1 MPAVTYGTNTCFA
14 VKRWPEAE
22 EWTRIVNDLGIEYVQ
37 FSLDLAD
44 PGLSGSGEI
53 YKEMRGAAE
62 RRGIDIP
69 SAFTGFVGYAQSLLG
84 HPDASLRDAAE
95 EWYRSG
101 ISAAA
106 TLGARAMGG
115 HIGAMSVREFE
126 DAQKRETAVRRIKDA
141 VLRLSEHAEREGLEV
156 LLWEIM
162 PVAREYP
169 ATFDEV
175 DELLEEFEGRSAV
188 PVRLCLDTG
197 HACLHGGS
205 AEERDP
211 YAWIE
216 RYGKHA
222 WTIHLQQ
229 TDGVFDR
236 HWPFADQF
244 NEQGIIDPDRVVDL
258 VAALPQGEVE
268 LMFEPVHAFEAPD
281 EQVLD
286 DLAASIEYW
295 REPIARLGVTTKEET
310 RR

>member
-1 MPAVTYGTNTCFA
+1 MPTVTYGTNTCFA
-14 VKRWPEAE
+14 VKRWPEPE
-22 EWTRIVNDLGIEYVQ
+22 EWTRIVADLGVEHVQ

-44 PGLSGSGEI
+44 PVLSSSDET
-53 YKEMRGAAE
+53 YKKIREVAE
-62 RRGIDIP
+62 RRGITIA
-69 SAFTGFVGYAQSLLG
+69 SAFTGFVGYAQNLLG
-84 HPDASLRDAAE
+84 HPDAALRAAAE
-95 EWYRSG
+95 DWYRAA

-106 TLGARAMGG
+106 ALGARAVGG
-115 HIGAMSVREFE
+115 HVGAMSVREFE
-126 DAQKRETAVRRIKDA
+126 DHATRDTAVRRIKDA
-141 VLRLSEHAEREGLEV
+141 VLRLSEHAEREGLEA

-175 DELLEEFEGRSAV
+175 DELLDEFEGRTAV
-188 PVRLCLDTG
+188 PVALCLDTG
-197 HACLHGGS
+197 HACLHGGTP
-205 AEERDP
+205 AERDP

-236 HWPFADQF
+236 HWPFADRF

-258 VAALPQGEVE
+258 VAALPQAEVE

-286 DLAASIEYW
+286 DLAASFEHW
-295 REPIARLGVTTKEET
+295 REPIARLGVTTAERT
-310 RR
+310 GR

>member
-1 MPAVTYGTNTCFA
+1 MPTITYGTNTCFA
-14 VKRWPEAE
+14 VKRWPEPE
-22 EWTRIVNDLGIEYVQ
+22 EWTRIVADLGFEHVQ

-44 PGLSGSGEI
+44 PVLSGSDETFTEI
-53 YKEMRGAAE
+53 RETAE
-62 RRGIDIP
+62 RRGVNIA

-84 HPDASLRDAAE
+84 HPDTSLRAAAE
-95 EWYRSG
+95 DWYRAG

-126 DAQKRETAVRRIKDA
+126 DPEARNTAVRRIKEA
-141 VLRLSEHAEREGLEV
+141 VLRLSEHAEREGLEA

-175 DELLEEFEGRSAV
+175 DELLAEFKGRAAV

-197 HACLHGGS
+197 HACLHGGTP
-205 AEERDP
+205 EERDP
-211 YAWIE
+211 YEWIE
-216 RYGKHA
+216 RYGDHA

-229 TDGVFDR
+229 TDGQFDR

-244 NEQGIIDPDRVVDL
+244 NEQGIIDPDRIVDL
-258 VAALPQGEVE
+258 VAALPQDEVE
-268 LMFEPVHAFEAPD
+268 LIFEPVHAFEAPD
-281 EQVLD
+281 EQVIA
-286 DLAASIEYW
+286 DLAASVEYW
-295 REPIARLGVTTKEET
+295 REPIARLGVTTTERT
-310 RR
+310 SR